1 MATAAQGTAQK
12 FQPVSQSGLAKS
24 SGGTCVTTQVP
35 SPGYIQVQ
43 MRCILADQSTV
54 FYAT

>member
-1 MATAAQGTAQK
+1 MASAMGPSQK
-12 FQPVSQSGLAKS
+12 FQSVSPAWQGGLGA
-24 SGGTCVTTQVP
+24 VVVTQVP

-54 FYAT
+54 FYSS